1 MVNGGDDG
9 DYESWDDEQEAH
21 SEAIRELVLDYL
33 DGHDVDEGTAVF
45 GLIEIALSIA
55 MTGYVTSVEKPSTG
69 GLTMALDRLGK
80 DIADLVR
87 EAKKGASSFI
97 EETKA
102 AMEADGEEP

>member
-1 MVNGGDDG
+1 MVNGGDDTE
-9 DYESWDDEQEAH
+9 YESWDDEQEGHA
-21 SEAIRELVLDYL
+21 EALRELILDYL
-33 DGHDVDEGTAVF
+33 DNHDIDEGTAVF
-45 GLIEIALSIA
+45 GLLEIALSIH

-87 EAKKGASSFI
+87 EAKKGAATFI